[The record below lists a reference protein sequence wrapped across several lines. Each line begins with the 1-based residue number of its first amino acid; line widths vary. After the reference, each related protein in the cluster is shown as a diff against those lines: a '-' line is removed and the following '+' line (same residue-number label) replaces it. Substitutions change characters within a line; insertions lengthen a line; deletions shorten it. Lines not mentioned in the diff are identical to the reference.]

1 MSQETP
7 LSPRDPWV
15 VRSVG
20 AAAAIFVIA
29 VVLGFMV
36 FPLVQRNARAASL
49 GTQSAAP
56 PAFRAGPAAVRRSSL
71 GTRSRPL

>member
-7 LSPRDPWV
+7 LSPQDPWV

-36 FPLVQRNARAASL
+36 FPLV
-49 GTQSAAP
+49 
-56 PAFRAGPAAVRRSSL
+56 
-71 GTRSRPL
+71 